1 MLLGFLKENN
11 LNETLTALS
20 SETGVAFS
28 YIPHRQEFLENIKR
42 GAWHHVL
49 KTIESVKLEASTVLS
64 VYEHVVKELIIDK
77 EYALAQALLKEQSV
91 LLSLE
96 SRERGEGQLLQ
107 ELWDLTQVR
116 EPPPTVEKC
125 FPRQKYRSI

>member
-1 MLLGFLKENN
+1 MELSSSIKPLDLNSTISLLLGFLKENN

-49 KTIESVKLEASTVLS
+49 KTIESVKLEISTV
-64 VYEHVVKELIIDK
+64 
-77 EYALAQALLKEQSV
+77 
-91 LLSLE
+91 
-96 SRERGEGQLLQ
+96 
-107 ELWDLTQVR
+107 
-116 EPPPTVEKC
+116 
-125 FPRQKYRSI
+125 